1 MNGITASTAPWYA
14 SRATGVVS
22 LLLLTAVMVLGIL
35 VNRQGRLPGLPQFAV
50 TNLHRNLSLL
60 AVVFLVI
67 HIVTAV
73 MDTFVSIPLVSAV
86 IPFTSGYEG
95 FWLGLGAISLDIMLA
110 LIVTSLV
117 RGRLNRK
124 VWRAVHWLAY
134 ASWPIAFA
142 HSIGSSTDLQHGLLL
157 VLAVACAVLI
167 AGSLIWRIVSVTRE
181 VPRAQRVSTVMAR
194 SLVAGPR
201 QPDGPGRRSTADPAA
216 TSRKPAAVSRS
227 RGL

>member
-14 SRATGVVS
+14 SRATGIVS
-22 LLLLTAVMVLGIL
+22 LLLFTAVMALGIL
-35 VNRQGRLPGLPQFAV
+35 VNRQGRLPGLPRFAV

-60 AVVFLVI
+60 AVIFLAI

-73 MDTFVSIPLVSAV
+73 MDSFVSIPLISAV
-86 IPFTSGYEG
+86 VPFTSGYEA
-95 FWLGLGAISLDIMLA
+95 FWLGIGAVSLDIMLA

-124 VWRAVHWLAY
+124 VWKAVHWLAY

-157 VLAVACAVLI
+157 ILAIACAAVVAAAL
-167 AGSLIWRIVSVTRE
+167 AWRIAAAARE
-181 VPRAQRVSTVMAR
+181 VPRAQRVSALLDGSR
-194 SLVAGPR
+194 PGHQAAGR
-201 QPDGPGRRSTADPAA
+201 PAA
-216 TSRKPAAVSRS
+216 PADRITVP
-227 RGL
+227 